1 MTVDSIGL
9 GILQDSRSW
18 IWYPEYVDMA
28 WSTNKRMWSST
39 MLVPNVSRQSEESM
53 NLDLWTGPIG
63 KRAQYIKI
71 MAKNAGPCPEWH
83 LGAGGASW
91 IFLDEVLIRSH

>member
-1 MTVDSIGL
+1 
-9 GILQDSRSW
+9 
-18 IWYPEYVDMA
+18 
-28 WSTNKRMWSST
+28 
-39 MLVPNVSRQSEESM
+39 MLVPNVSRQVEESM
-53 NLDLWTGPIG
+53 NMDLWTGPIG